1 MNRVRKQRLQLNEC
15 IQTDIRTLEGELHT
29 AEIDYLNKVNELKLE
44 YMRTRKLLR
53 DAIINLECDLE
64 CNHNLVEHINV
75 VKCTICERHIDWS
88 KL

>member
-1 MNRVRKQRLQLNEC
+1 MSNVRKQRLQLNEC
-15 IQTDIRTLEGELHT
+15 IQADIQTLEGKLHID
-29 AEIDYLNKVNELKLE
+29 EIDYLNAVNELKLK
-44 YMRTRKLLR
+44 YIQTRKLLR
-53 DAIINLECDLE
+53 DAIINLESDLE